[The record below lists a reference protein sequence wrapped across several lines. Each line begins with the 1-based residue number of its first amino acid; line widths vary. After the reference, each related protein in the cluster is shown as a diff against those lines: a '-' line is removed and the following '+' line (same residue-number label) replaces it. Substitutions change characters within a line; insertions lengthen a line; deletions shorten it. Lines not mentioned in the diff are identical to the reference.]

1 MDRAR
6 DYHTKWSK
14 PERER
19 QIPYDITYIWNLKY
33 DTNLS
38 TKQKQSHRHREQ
50 TCRCQEG
57 EGEGGEEGR
66 TGNLG
71 LAEVTIIYRI
81 NNKV

>member
-1 MDRAR
+1 MDAAR

-19 QIPYDITYIWNLKY
+19 QIPYDITSIWNLKY

-50 TCRCQEG
+50 TCGCQEA
-57 EGEGGEEGR
+57 EGVEEGR